1 MLARFHLLG
10 QEDEREEIETELQK
24 KVDAMIN
31 RSLYTQYKMSDDPQE
46 QEKPDRSTLT
56 AGDISPAFGGDIL
69 LVGLSQR
76 RGTPLYPANKEKG
89 GA

>member
-10 QEDEREEIETELQK
+10 QEEEREEIETELQK

-31 RSLYTQYKMSDDPQE
+31 RSLYTQYKMSDVPQE
-46 QEKPDRSTLT
+46 QEKARQEYLDRK
-56 AGDISPAFGGDIL
+56 GYIPAFGGDIL
-69 LVGLSQR
+69 LAGLSQR